1 MKYLYILLL
10 LICSTGLLRA
20 QDPAYPPTAAT
31 ALQVT
36 AAEYFVDTD
45 PGAGN
50 GTSIPLTPGVT
61 ISNLGTSINISG
73 LSNGLHQLYIR
84 TRNAEGRWSITS
96 VRDFLYDADV
106 VYHSAPPAAQ
116 NIIAA
121 EYFIDTDPGNGNGS
135 AISITPGVDMANV
148 PVSVNTGSLTTGV
161 HRLYIRVK
169 NAEGGWSLTSVKD
182 FVVDFDF
189 NYPTPLPAAQN
200 LTSAEYF
207 IDTDPGFGNATQIS
221 LTPGIEIANQ
231 TTAINTASLSIG
243 THRLY
248 IRFRNNEGRWSLVS
262 VKEFLVD
269 NEVAYPVPPAAAQN
283 VVAVEYFIDTDPGTG
298 NGNSIAITPAINL
311 NNINTAVNT
320 SGLAIGTHRL
330 YVRTRSNEGH
340 WSITNVRDFIVDS
353 EIGYPAAPPAVQN
366 VIMAEYFIDTDPGH
380 GSGTPVTLNAGVDL
394 QNIPVAVNTA
404 GLTNGTHHLFI
415 RTRNQEGRWSIT
427 QQASFVT
434 SLITLSED
442 TILFGNTPVNI
453 ANAKQLVIKN
463 ESSSAQTIT
472 GINIAAPFTTDFAG
486 TVSIAAGGADTI
498 NVIFTPTAAQS
509 YEETMTVQTSA
520 GNFDVFLSGTGI
532 SQALSW
538 SIDPATGHN
547 YGAVATGTPAVFN
560 FTIRNTGNV
569 PVILSSVTSSDA
581 AFVPTFTPGTSIA
594 SNASITL
601 PVTFTPV
608 AIASYTAQLKINS
621 STTGLDSVTATLSGT
636 GYTPGTPPVLNF
648 PAASPYQSVRGVN
661 AEAGQTGLYTYKIVY
676 RSANNRVPGAGFPKV
691 GIDRNGDGDFD
702 DLDEGLFQMTK
713 EGTGV
718 DYVAGVTYTYTIS
731 HPQYSS
737 TLGYRFFASDDLG
750 NTATTVDVAYKTG
763 PVITYQLL
771 DLKIFANDISF
782 SATNPLPGDVFTLS
796 ANVTNSSAYTAT
808 NVPVKFYKDT
818 ILFASAVIP
827 VIGPFST
834 ATITKAMSFP
844 TDGFYPIKVWIDSA
858 RTLNESNVLN
868 NYAIRPIVVGTV
880 TLPGGITVTPNP
892 ATIQKCPLGVVFS
905 GSAVYYGTIN
915 PTAVAGA
922 EVTINT
928 GSQIYKTTTNAD
940 GSFSYLLNNP
950 PCGGSLSYQVTVT
963 DFTFT
968 SLPKA
973 GSVAV
978 ACPGANDCS
987 PVIQPGINVTSLFSS
1002 QPCAQ
1007 TVGSTGGLN
1016 VVVTYRPR
1024 NLANFWC
1031 NWDQILKD
1039 TVKIYHNGLLIA
1051 TYGSADG
1058 TTSPGAVKTFP
1069 VNITLNAS
1077 GPNVIEAR
1085 QTYIYNEFYE
1095 IPSVFYK
1102 GLMIPM
1108 TGYGTN
1114 TLMAEPKLPDL
1125 TIQDF
1130 HQTNFRTF
1138 VYRDANI
1145 ACEDAG
1151 QHTVRVYDSI
1161 PGSGTWVLLKED
1173 VVASLAALDSRSF
1186 SFNGS
1191 TLAFG
1196 EHFIK
1201 IITDEETAIAEK
1213 SESNNQF
1220 VTSIFI
1226 PRPDLTVGVI
1236 TPDITNASIGSQVKF
1251 TANIKNSGTQ
1261 AGTFRVIFMVNG
1273 TPIGNKVVV
1282 PGVDERDF
1290 IPVRSDAYTVTT
1302 SDKDCPMV
1310 IDVMADV
1317 DGQIVE
1323 SNESNNASSLQF
1335 GSDIVPLML
1344 PGEAGSASNP
1354 IIVRVSSPQTFYP
1367 LIRNLGTRDLN
1378 GVNLKF
1384 VYNGTTIGQDSVGP
1398 LKAGQMF
1405 YVSASFTRSFTAP
1418 GNYVV
1423 QVIADTLNAAC
1434 EINESNN
1441 EGTYHIKVVDSNP
1454 DLEVLSQYIS
1464 PSSLNPQ
1471 PGQSVTLVG
1480 TVRNAGLKPTPGSVL
1495 RFMVDEIQ
1503 LGEDVAVDALLPGQ
1517 DTTVAATAT
1526 YSSPIPGV
1534 KVMKIIVDPAQTVTE
1549 EREDNNEATRTLIV
1563 GDAPDLAKRP
1573 LNALRFE
1580 SGFRAGD
1587 SVLVHYAIKNNGSL
1601 EGKAWVR
1608 FMVLD
1613 QLNGVIGIDSVQFS
1627 LGVNRDTVISKM
1639 MQVNVNKGSIIAQIA
1654 NCEPVE
1660 YDLTNNTDTLAFS
1673 NVVMLTRSLTVN
1685 GDLDMKKGITEE
1697 LPEWIGGKLIL
1708 GDFDLEVNGVV
1719 LNFDSTHFVIT
1730 DGQGRLRL
1738 ANNNTTNVFPVG
1750 PSEYSSNFA
1759 KLTNSGTA
1767 DHFSMRV
1774 VPGVL
1779 SNGTAGDSVKT
1790 GNVNRTWLIDE
1801 RVAGGS
1807 NVTLELFWYQPD
1819 EQPGF
1824 APLTSRLGHYVS
1836 GAWDLG
1842 IMDSPVQDSA
1852 GRFSRFHNGYNGF
1865 SPFIVT
1871 SGTGVALPVELLA
1884 FDAVLQGDK
1893 TLLKWK
1899 TSDEVNS
1906 SHFQIQHSLN
1916 GRQFNDVGRISTNNT
1931 VGIFNYQFIHN
1942 EPKIGT
1948 NYYRLKMVDID
1959 GSFTYSAVREVVMN
1973 GLIALQ
1979 VYPSPAK
1986 QMITVRGLQANGT
1999 VQLISLDGKVLRQLN
2014 TTDSMMIMNLDD
2026 LPSGVYVI
2034 IYRNNGLYQ
2043 QVKFIR
2049 E

>member
-10 LICSTGLLRA
+10 LICSAGMLRA
-20 QDPAYPPTAAT
+20 QDPAYPPAPAA
-31 ALQVT
+31 ALPVT

-45 PGAGN
+45 PGSGN
-50 GTSIPLTPGVT
+50 GTAILLTPGIN
-61 ISNLGTSINISG
+61 ISNLATSVNISG
-73 LSNGLHQLYIR
+73 LSNGFHRLYIR
-84 TRNAEGRWSITS
+84 TRNAEGRWSITA
-96 VRDFLYDADV
+96 VKDFLYDADV
-106 VYHSAPPAAQ
+106 VYHAAPPAAQ
-116 NIIAA
+116 QIIAA

-135 AISITPGVDMANV
+135 AIAIIPGVTVADL
-148 PVSVNTGSLTTGV
+148 PVAVSTASLTTGM

-169 NAEGGWSLTSVKD
+169 NAEGAWSLTTVKD
-182 FVVDFDF
+182 FLVDFDI
-189 NYPTPLPAAQN
+189 NYPPSLPAAQN
-200 LTSAEYF
+200 LASAEYF
-207 IDTDPGFGNATQIS
+207 IDTDPGAGNGTVVSI
-221 LTPGIEIANQ
+221 TPVTDLSNI
-231 TTAINTASLSIG
+231 TVAINTAGLAVG

-248 IRFRNNEGRWSLVS
+248 LRS
-262 VKEFLVD
+262 
-269 NEVAYPVPPAAAQN
+269 
-283 VVAVEYFIDTDPGTG
+283 
-298 NGNSIAITPAINL
+298 
-311 NNINTAVNT
+311 
-320 SGLAIGTHRL
+320 
-330 YVRTRSNEGH
+330 RSNEGH
-340 WSITNVRDFIVDS
+340 WSLTHVRDFIVDS
-353 EIGYPAAPPAVQN
+353 EIGYPSAPPAAQN
-366 VIMAEYFIDTDPGH
+366 VVAAEYFIDTDPGH
-380 GSGTPVTLNAGVDL
+380 GNGTAVILNQGVDV
-394 QNIPVAVNTA
+394 QDIPVSVNTA
-404 GLTNGTHHLFI
+404 GLSSGTHQLYL

-427 QQASFVT
+427 QHASFVT
-434 SLITLSED
+434 SLMTLSAD
-442 TILFGNTPVNI
+442 TILFGNTPLNI
-453 ANAKQLVIKN
+453 AHVMQLVIKN
-463 ESSSAQTIT
+463 ESNTAQTVT
-472 GINIAAPFTTDFAG
+472 GINIAAPFTTDFTG
-486 TVSIAAGGADTI
+486 TMSIAAGRSDTI
-498 NVIFTPTAAQS
+498 DVIFTPAAAQLS
-509 YEETMTVQTSA
+509 EQTMTLQTST
-520 GNFDVFLSGTGI
+520 GDLDVFLSGTGI

-560 FTIRNTGNV
+560 LTIRNTGNV
-569 PVILSSVTSSDA
+569 PVMLSAVTVSDA
-581 AFVPTFTPGTSIA
+581 VFVPSFTPGTMIA
-594 SNASITL
+594 SNTGITL
-601 PVTFTPV
+601 PVTFTPA
-608 AIASYTAQLKINS
+608 AIGSYTAQLKIVS
-621 STTGLDSVTATLSGT
+621 SANGPDSVTAALSGT

-648 PAASPYQSVRGVN
+648 PAVSPYQSVRGVN

-676 RSANNRVPGAGFPKV
+676 RSANNRAPGTGFPKV
-691 GIDRNGDGDFD
+691 GIDRNGDGDFN
-702 DLDEGLFQMTK
+702 DLDEALFQMTK
-713 EGTGV
+713 EGTSV
-718 DYVAGVTYTYTIS
+718 DYTAGVTYTYTAE
-731 HPQYSS
+731 HPQYSA

-750 NTATTVDVAYKTG
+750 NSATTIDAGYKAG

-796 ANVTNSSAYTAT
+796 ANIANSSAYSAT
-808 NVPVKFYKDT
+808 NVPVKFYRDT
-818 ILFASAVIP
+818 ILFDSAVIP
-827 VIGPFST
+827 VVAPFST
-834 ATITKAMSFP
+834 ATITKTMSFA

-858 RTLNESNVLN
+858 RTLTESNVLN

-880 TLPGGITVTPNP
+880 TLPGGIMVTPNP
-892 ATIQKCPLGVVFS
+892 ATVQKCPLGVVIS
-905 GSAVYYGTIN
+905 GSAVYYGTAN

-922 EVTINT
+922 EVTIST
-928 GSQIYKTTTNAD
+928 GSQVYKTTTNAD
-940 GSFSYLLNNP
+940 GSYSYLLNNP
-950 PCGGSLSYQVTVT
+950 PCGGALSYQVTVT

-973 GSVAV
+973 GSVSI
-978 ACPGANDCS
+978 ACPGANDCV
-987 PVIQPGINVTSLFSS
+987 PVIQPGINVTSMFSS
-1002 QPCAQ
+1002 QACAQ
-1007 TVGSTGGLN
+1007 TVGSAGSMN

-1024 NLANFWC
+1024 NLDNFWC

-1039 TVKIYHNGLLIA
+1039 TVKIYHNGVLIA

-1108 TGYGTN
+1108 TGYGTT

-1130 HQTNFRTF
+1130 RQTSFRTF
-1138 VYRDANI
+1138 GYSDANI

-1161 PGSGTWVLLKED
+1161 PGSGTWVLLRED
-1173 VVASLAALDSRSF
+1173 VVSSLGAMDTRSF

-1191 TLAFG
+1191 ALAFG
-1196 EHFIK
+1196 EHFIR
-1201 IITDEETAIAEK
+1201 IITDEGAAIGEK
-1213 SESNNQF
+1213 SESNNEF

-1226 PRPDLTVGVI
+1226 PRPDLTVGEIKPAV
-1236 TPDITNASIGSQVKF
+1236 TNASIGSQVKF
-1251 TANIKNSGTQ
+1251 TAQIKNAGTQ
-1261 AGTFRVIFMVNG
+1261 AGSFRVLFMANG
-1273 TPIGNKVVV
+1273 TPIGNKIIVA
-1282 PGVDERDF
+1282 GVDEKDF
-1290 IPVRSDAYTVTT
+1290 ISVTSDAYTVTT
-1302 SDKDCPMV
+1302 SDKDCPVV
-1310 IDVMADV
+1310 INVMADA
-1317 DGQIVE
+1317 DGQVTE
-1323 SNESNNASSLQF
+1323 SDENNNTSSMLF

-1344 PGEAGSASNP
+1344 PGEVGSASNP
-1354 IIVRVSSPQTFYP
+1354 IVVRVSSPQTFYP
-1367 LIRNLGTRDLN
+1367 LIRNPGTRDLS

-1405 YVSASFTRSFTAP
+1405 YVPASFTQTFTVP
-1418 GNYVV
+1418 GDYVV
-1423 QVIADTLNAAC
+1423 QVIADTSNTAC
-1434 EINESNN
+1434 EISESNN

-1464 PSSLNPQ
+1464 PGSLNPQ
-1471 PGQSVTLVG
+1471 PGQSVSLVG

-1503 LGEDVAVDALLPGQ
+1503 LGEDVPVDALLPGQ

-1526 YSSPIPGV
+1526 YSSLIPGV

-1563 GDAPDLAKRP
+1563 GDAPDLAKRA

-1587 SVLVHYAIKNNGSL
+1587 SVLIHYAIRNNGSL

-1613 QLNGVIGIDSVQFS
+1613 QLNGMIGIDSVQFT
-1627 LGVNRDTVISKM
+1627 LPANRDTVISKL
-1639 MQVNVNKGSIIAQIA
+1639 MQVNANKGSIIAQIA
-1654 NCEPVE
+1654 NCEPIE

-1673 NVVMLTRSLTVN
+1673 NVVMLTRNLSVN

-1738 ANNNTTNVFPVG
+1738 ANSHITNVFPVG

-1767 DHFSMRV
+1767 DHFSLRV

-1779 SNGTAGDSVKT
+1779 TNGTTGDSVKT
-1790 GNVNRTWLIDE
+1790 GNVNRTWLIE
-1801 RVAGGS
+1801 ESVTGGS
-1807 NVTLELFWYQPD
+1807 NVTVELFWYQPD

-1824 APLTSRLGHYVS
+1824 APLTSRVGHYVS

-1842 IMDSPVQDSA
+1842 AMDPPSQDSA
-1852 GRFSRFHNGYNGF
+1852 GRYSRFHNGYNSF

-1906 SHFQIQHSLN
+1906 SHFQIQHSIN
-1916 GRQFNDVGRISTNNT
+1916 GREFKDVGRISTNNT
-1931 VGIFNYQFIHN
+1931 VGIFNYQFVHN
-1942 EPKIGT
+1942 EPKTGT

-1959 GSFTYSAVREVVMN
+1959 GSFTYSPVKEVVMN

-1979 VYPSPAK
+1979 VYPNPAK
-1986 QMITVRGLQANGT
+1986 QMITIRGLQVNGT
-1999 VQLISLDGKVLRQLN
+1999 LQLMSVDGKVLKQIN
-2014 TTDSMMIMNLDD
+2014 TMDNMMTMNLDG
-2026 LPSGVYVI
+2026 LPSGMYVI

-2043 QVKFIR
+2043 RVKFIR